1 MQLHENT
8 YSTFTEYLQ
17 MAAGVN
23 NVKGSF
29 NIDMSYMMPS
39 IDRNTAQTDNI

>member
-8 YSTFTEYLQ
+8 DSTFTEYLQ
-17 MAAGVN
+17 MTEIVN

-29 NIDMSYMMPS
+29 NIDMLYMIPS
-39 IDRNTAQTDNI
+39 IEMSTALTDI